1 MTQSQKIL
9 AYCAFLHDPALSLP
23 SVGVSETNINVLE
36 HDRLRLLWSQVGW
49 PFDPS
54 ALQQRAIE
62 FHRVVHHLFGQTAVV
77 PFRLLSLFDGH
88 QHMTDF
94 IARHGPGFIA
104 DLERLH
110 NVVQME
116 CIIFF
121 KSPGRPDLSSGSA
134 YLQQKA
140 GLKRA
145 LDEFAE
151 HLKSPLKAVSEEVR
165 IREVNNGKRIYCRV
179 QRGQEE
185 SFKVRIQEISVPPSL
200 ERRISGPWPAS
211 EFLSESVKMPEV
223 AQSYPAGDRHGRLR
237 PQPRTAV
244 GRGKR
249 H

>member
-1 MTQSQKIL
+1 MTQRFL
-9 AYCAFLHDPALSLP
+9 AYCAFLHDPTLSLT
-23 SVGVSETNINVLE
+23 STGVAGANINVLE
-36 HDRLRLLWSQVGW
+36 HDRLRLLWSQVEW

-62 FHRVVHHLFGQTAVV
+62 FHQVVHHLFKQTAVV
-77 PFRLLSLFDGH
+77 PFRLLSLFDSH
-88 QHMTDF
+88 QQMTDF
-94 IARHGPGFIA
+94 IARHTSGFIG

-140 GLKRA
+140 RLQSG
-145 LDEFAE
+145 LDEFAD
-151 HLKSPLKAVSEEVR
+151 HLKLTLSALSEEVR
-165 IREVNNGKRIYCRV
+165 IREVNNGKRIYCCV

-185 SFKVRIQEISVPPSL
+185 AFKTSLQGISVPPSL

-211 EFLSESVKMPEV
+211 EFLRKSVKMPEV
-223 AQSYPAGDRHGRLR
+223 TGQR
-237 PQPRTAV
+237 
-244 GRGKR
+244 
-249 H
+249 